1 MKIGI
6 DISPLQTGHSVR
18 GVGFYVKNLTEY
30 LLKYD
35 VVNQY
40 LFLKNLNDLDKVD
53 VLHIPYFDPFF
64 IHLPLIK
71 RAKLVVTVHD
81 LTPLI
86 FPNLFPIGIKG
97 SIKWS
102 INKALL
108 KRADAIITDSDA
120 SKRDIHKLTGV
131 ALDKIHRVYLA
142 ASHDFKTLNISRRES
157 ERILKKYKLPEE
169 FLLYVGDVTA
179 NKNLPT
185 LIDAVKKT
193 DITLVLVGKALS
205 NTDYDHANP
214 WNKDLV
220 QIHKKISNNSQFKV
234 LGFVDQEDLTSLYN
248 LATASILPSL
258 YEGFGLPVL
267 EAMQSGCPVITT
279 KRGSLK
285 EVAGNAAYFV
295 DPESSEDI
303 AKGITEVMKN
313 KKLQIELKEKGL
325 EHTKKFSWKKTSEQT
340 IQVYKSL

>member
-18 GVGFYVKNLTEY
+18 GVGFYVKNLIEY
-30 LLKYD
+30 LQKYD
-35 VVNQY
+35 LVNKY
-40 LFLKNLNDLDKVD
+40 SFLKNLNDFDKVD
-53 VLHIPYFDPFF
+53 ILHIPYFDPFF
-64 IHLPLIK
+64 VHLPLVK

-86 FPNLFPIGIKG
+86 FPHLFPIGVKG
-97 SIKWS
+97 KVKWN
-102 INKALL
+102 IHKALL
-108 KRADAIITDSDA
+108 KRADAIVTDSN
-120 SKRDIHKLTGV
+120 SSQKDINKLTGIP
-131 ALDKIHRVYLA
+131 LHKIHTIYLA
-142 ASHDFKTLNISRRES
+142 ANPDFKQVNLSRKEVQK
-157 ERILKKYKLPEE
+157 ILEKYKLPEQ

-179 NKNLPT
+179 NKNLPR

-193 DITLVLVGKALS
+193 NITLVLVGKALS
-205 NTDYDHANP
+205 NTKYDSANP

-220 QIHKKISNNSQFKV
+220 YTQKKVKDDPQFKI

-248 LATASILPSL
+248 LATASIVPSL
-258 YEGFGLPVL
+258 YEGFGLPIL

-285 EVAGNAAYFV
+285 EVAGDAAYFV

-303 AKGITEVMKN
+303 AKGISEVMKN
-313 KKLQIELKEKGL
+313 KKLQLKLKEKGL
-325 EHTKKFSWKKTSEQT
+325 SQAKKFSWKKTAEQT